1 VENFQLNILIVS
13 WLNHWAN
20 SSLYASNL
28 IIFFAVYL
36 GWLMVAGLLFYIY
49 EARNNWRAFRV
60 ALLALASGL
69 LALLAADLIKSVY
82 PVARPLSSLKGLTS
96 LFKPGD
102 IASFPSSHAAFF
114 GGLAGYLF
122 LRSRNYGGWYLL
134 LVLLICV
141 ARVAS
146 GVHYPL
152 DILAGLALAGLA
164 SLIFI
169 KIFPGRKGS
178 RMI

>member
-1 VENFQLNILIVS
+1 METFQLNISSVS

-28 IIFFAVYL
+28 VIFFAVYL
-36 GWLMVAGLLFYIY
+36 GWLMVAGLLLYIY
-49 EARNNWRAFRV
+49 EARNRWRAFRI

-69 LALLAADLIKSVY
+69 LALLAADLIKSIY
-82 PVARPLSSLKGLTS
+82 PVARPLAGLKGITA

-102 IASFPSSHAAFF
+102 ISSFPSSHAAFF

-122 LRSRNYGGWYLL
+122 LRNRSYGSWYLL
-134 LVLLICV
+134 FALIICV

-146 GVHYPL
+146 GVHYPV
-152 DILAGLALAGLA
+152 DILAGLVLAGLA

-169 KIFPGRKGS
+169 KLFPGRKGS
-178 RMI
+178 RTI